1 MSKITTG
8 SIIFTLGITFLS
20 VGMTSFVLGFTSSE
34 SMEIFR
40 CANNVTALDKEIQ
53 EDIEFKEWR
62 AGALRILGMGSTLAG
77 LVTIKFGMDTM
88 NSAWPF
94 LEPEGRCIVESKPIV
109 ETIMTKEQIENC
121 RISRSLYSANK
132 GISIC

>member
-40 CANNVTALDKEIQ
+40 WANNVTALDKEIQ
-53 EDIEFKEWR
+53 EDIEFKE
-62 AGALRILGMGSTLAG
+62 
-77 LVTIKFGMDTM
+77 
-88 NSAWPF
+88 
-94 LEPEGRCIVESKPIV
+94 
-109 ETIMTKEQIENC
+109 
-121 RISRSLYSANK
+121 
-132 GISIC
+132 